1 MTGTP
6 LQNNL
11 EELASLLGFILP
23 SVFQEHKEDLESI
36 FNAKAKTMDESHS
49 ALLSVQ
55 RIARARSM
63 MAPFIL
69 RRKKYQVL
77 KHLPTKTRRVEYCEL
92 TASQRAIYEAEQKRV
107 REVLEAREAGAKPNS
122 KETTNCMM
130 NLRKASIHPLLF
142 RRIYDDK
149 TLSKMAKQ
157 AVKEE
162 DYQASDVDLV
172 YEDMTVMTDSELNK
186 LCADHPDYLG
196 KFVLD
201 EDRCMDS
208 GKVLRL
214 CQLLTDF
221 KANGDRV
228 LIFSQFTMVMNILE
242 LVMESLRMKFFRLD
256 GSTDINDRQTMIDE
270 FYEDTNVTV
279 FMLSTKAG
287 GAGINLA
294 CANKVIIFDSS
305 FNPQDDIQAE
315 NRAHRVGQTRDVE
328 VIRLVT
334 KGTIEEHIYRLGE
347 TKLLLDDKVAGAGEA
362 EDDAKKVEKAG
373 EKKVQEM
380 LLMEIKGEEAG

>member
-49 ALLSVQ
+49 ALLSAQ

-69 RRKKYQVL
+69 RRKKHQVL

-92 TASQRAIYEAEQKRV
+92 TAAQRAIYEAEQNRV
-107 REVLEAREAGAKPNS
+107 REILEAREAGAKPNS

-186 LCADHPDYLG
+186 LCAGYPDHLG
-196 KFVLD
+196 QFVLD
-201 EDRCMDS
+201 EDHCMDS
-208 GKVLRL
+208 GKVLKL

-228 LIFSQFTMVMNILE
+228 LVFSQFTMVMNILE

-270 FYEDTNVTV
+270 FYEDPSVTV

-315 NRAHRVGQTRDVE
+315 NRAHRVGQTREVE

-334 KGTIEEHIYRLGE
+334 RGTIEEHIYRLGE

-362 EDDAKKVEKAG
+362 EDDAKKAEKAG

-380 LLMEIKGEEAG
+380 LLMEIKGEEAA